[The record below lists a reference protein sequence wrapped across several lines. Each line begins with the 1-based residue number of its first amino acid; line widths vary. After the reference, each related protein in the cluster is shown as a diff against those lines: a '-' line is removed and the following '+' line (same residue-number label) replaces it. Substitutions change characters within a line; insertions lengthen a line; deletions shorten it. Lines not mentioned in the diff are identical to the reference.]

1 MKVPTPRHAWRPTVI
16 AAAIGICLAAGQAY
30 AQTNVTGNIFGQVQS
45 LPGTTVVVENV
56 GTGFKRTLVPDAS
69 GRFTATALP
78 VGLYRASLIRDGKTL
93 SVSDGIQVSIGQGSE
108 VLFGTGTGATQSIQ
122 ITGKIAQLDVS
133 STNNGSTLTSKQLD
147 ALPVAQNIQGIVQLA
162 PNTTR
167 VDSRYAGGA
176 SFGGAAPSENS
187 YYINGFPV
195 TNPLNQLGST
205 DLPFGAI
212 SQAQVLTGGFGV
224 EFGRSIGG
232 VVNITTKSGS
242 NTWQGGVSLSV
253 APNSLRSKSKDFFY
267 ADTGA
272 FPATDPNPTR
282 RTDGT
287 LYQRRGDNTRTETT
301 FGAYFGGPI
310 VADKL
315 FIFAAVDQI
324 KDNRGQVIGIRT
336 ATNNA
341 TAGWA
346 DRDNNNTRYF
356 TKLDWNITNDHI
368 LEFSLIGDKHVQDE
382 ERRGY
387 NYDTGA
393 IGDAVSLRAKY
404 TNLSSNN
411 LGVGS
416 DAQVLRYTGYLTQDL
431 TVTALMGRSK
441 SKHLNDFDGGPAV
454 SSNIRQSNAAA
465 ANRFPGFTYNSPYAF
480 AGGTSVIGPGSQDI
494 VDALRFDLEYK
505 LGNHTLRAG
514 VDDVKLKSKAA
525 GEVYAGN
532 GYYLYASSTNGNLRN
547 AGSTLTL
554 LQGNALRAPTG
565 NAAAPTRYYYGR
577 EVIFNTVTDAQST
590 QSAQYIEDR
599 WQVTK
604 DLIVTPGLRF
614 EQYKNINGDN
624 ETFLKVNNSVNP
636 RVAVA
641 WDVMGDASTKVF
653 ATAGRYGVQIPT
665 RLAVRGASRSTFTSD
680 WFTYQGVDAN
690 GAPTGVVRLGTPFS
704 NNNEYGQA
712 KDPNVVS
719 AQDIKPNSQDEFT
732 LGVERALTPQ
742 LNVGARV
749 TYRQLVATID
759 DHCDPRPFERYAA
772 ANNINIDN
780 WAGYGC
786 ASFNP
791 GQANT
796 FLVDYAGN
804 KQYTRVNLSAAE
816 LGFDKA
822 KRSYM
827 ALDFFAEHPL
837 KDGWYGKVT
846 YTYARNKGNTEGQT
860 NSDLG
865 QADVSL
871 TVNWDNPEL
880 MQGAYGYLPND
891 RRHQIKAYGFYRVLP
906 DLDVGANLLLASGR
920 PKGCLG
926 NFNGMPQFG
935 QSLEDFLDSGN
946 NYGSD
951 FRYCRIDGA
960 TTASF
965 VPRGTL
971 GSLPWDTRLDMNLVY
986 RPSFVKG
993 LTARVDVFNVFN
1005 KQTVQNIDEQQQ
1017 AFNDPVST
1025 LATYGR
1031 TLSLTTA
1038 RSVKLT
1044 VGYEF

>member
-1 MKVPTPRHAWRPTVI
+1 MKRNHVRSAFRLS
-16 AAAIGICLAAGQAY
+16 ALASAISVCLFAGHVS
-30 AQTNVTGNIFGQVQS
+30 AQTNVTGNVFGQVQAA
-45 LPGTTVVVENV
+45 PGATVIVENV
-56 GTGFKRTLVPDAS
+56 GTGAKRTIVLDAQ
-69 GRFTATALP
+69 GRFIATALP
-78 VGLYRASLIRDGKTL
+78 VGTYKATLVRDGKV
-93 SVSDGIQVSIGQGSE
+93 VSTTDNIEVRIGQGSE
-108 VLFGTGTGATQSIQ
+108 VQFSSGAAQTVL
-122 ITGKIAQLDVS
+122 ITGKLAQLDVS
-133 STNNGSTLTSKQLD
+133 STNNGAAFTAKQLD
-147 ALPVAQNIQGIVQLA
+147 ALPVAQNIQAIVQLA

-167 VDSRYAGGA
+167 ADSRYPGGA

-232 VVNITTKSGS
+232 VVNITTKSGT
-242 NTWQGGVSLSV
+242 NTWRGGVSLSL
-253 APNSLRSKSKDFFY
+253 APNSLRSKTKDLFY
-267 ADTGA
+267 PNTGA
-272 FPATDPNPTR
+272 VPT
-282 RTDGT
+282 TDGT
-287 LYQRRGDNTRTETT
+287 LYLRRGDNTRSETT
-301 FGAYFGGPI
+301 LGAYLGGPI
-310 VADKL
+310 IQDRL
-315 FIFAAVDQI
+315 FIFAAIDQI
-324 KDNRGQVIGIRT
+324 KDDRGQVIGIRT
-336 ATNNA
+336 AGNNA

-346 DRDNNNTRYF
+346 DRDNTNTRYF
-356 TKLDWNITNDHI
+356 VKADWNITNDHI
-368 LEFSLIGDKHVQDE
+368 LELSFIGDKHELDE
-382 ERRGY
+382 TRRGY
-387 NYDTGA
+387 DYATGA
-393 IGDAVSLRAKY
+393 VGATPSLKAKY

-416 DAQVLRYTGYLTQDL
+416 DAQVLRYTGYLTQNL
-431 TVTALMGRSK
+431 TITALAGRSK
-441 SKHLNDFDGGPAV
+441 SKHLNDFEGGPPV
-454 SSNIRQSNAAA
+454 SSNIRQSNAAI
-465 ANRFPGFTYNSPYAF
+465 ANRFPGFTYNSPYALG
-480 AGGTSVIGPGSQDI
+480 AGTTVLSPGSQDV

-547 AGSTLTL
+547 PGSTLTL
-554 LQGNALRAPTG
+554 LQGNALSAPTG

-604 DLIVTPGLRF
+604 DLVVTPGLRF
-614 EQYKNINGDN
+614 EQYKNINGDGQ
-624 ETFLKVNNSVNP
+624 TFLKVNNSVNP
-636 RVAVA
+636 RLAVA
-641 WDVMGDASTKVF
+641 WDVAGDASTKVF

-690 GAPTGVVRLGTPFS
+690 GAPTGVVKLGTPFS

-732 LGVERALTPQ
+732 LGIEKALSPS

-759 DHCDPRPFERYAA
+759 DHCDARPFEKYAA
-772 ANNINIDN
+772 DRGIDTSN

-804 KQYTRVNLSAAE
+804 KQYTTVTLSAAE

-822 KRSYM
+822 KRTYM
-827 ALDFFAEHPL
+827 ALDFFAEHPF

-846 YTYARNKGNTEGQT
+846 YTYAQNKGNTEGQT

-865 QADVSL
+865 QLDVSL
-871 TVNWDNPEL
+871 TVNWDHPEL
-880 MQGAYGYLPND
+880 MQGGYGYLPND

-906 DLDVGANLLLASGR
+906 ELDVGANLLIASGR

-926 NFNGMPQFG
+926 NFAGTPSFG
-935 QSLEDFLDSGN
+935 QSFDDFDNGGN
-946 NYGSD
+946 NYGND
-951 FRYCRIDGA
+951 YRYCRVNGS
-960 TTASF
+960 TTSTF

-971 GSLPWDTRLDMNLVY
+971 GNMPWDTRLDMNLVY
-986 RPSFVKG
+986 KPSFVKG
-993 LTARVDVFNVFN
+993 LTARMDVFNVFN

-1017 AFNDPVST
+1017 PAYDPTGTS
-1025 LATYGR
+1025 ATYGR
-1031 TLSLTTA
+1031 TLSTTSP
-1038 RSVKLT
+1038 RSIKLT
-1044 VGYEF
+1044 VSYEF

>member
-1 MKVPTPRHAWRPTVI
+1 MKRNKARSAYRLSALASAITV
-16 AAAIGICLAAGQAY
+16 CLLTANVH
-30 AQTNVTGNIFGQVQS
+30 AQTNVTGNVFGQVQAGAG
-45 LPGTTVVVENV
+45 LTVVVENL
-56 GTGFKRTLVPDAS
+56 GTRAKRTIVLDS
-69 GRFTATALP
+69 QGRFAATALP
-78 VGLYRASLIRDGKTL
+78 VGSYKATLIREGKV
-93 SVSDGIQVSIGQGSE
+93 VSTSETIEVRIGQGSE
-108 VLFGTGTGATQSIQ
+108 VQFASSGATQTVL
-122 ITGKIAQLDVS
+122 ITGKLAQIDVS
-133 STNNGSTLTSKQLD
+133 STNNGASFTSKQLD
-147 ALPVAQNIQGIVQLA
+147 SLPVAQNIQAIVQLA

-167 VDSRYAGGA
+167 ADSRYPGGA

-232 VVNITTKSGS
+232 VVNITTKSGT
-242 NTWQGGVSLSV
+242 NAWQGGVSLSV
-253 APNSLRSKSKDFFY
+253 APNSLRSKTDDLFY
-267 ADTGA
+267 PDTGEFA
-272 FPATDPNPTR
+272 PTNPNPSR

-287 LYQRRGDNTRTETT
+287 LYLKRGENTRTETIL
-301 FGAYFGGPI
+301 GAYVGGPI
-310 VADKL
+310 IQDKL
-315 FIFAAVDQI
+315 FFFAAIDQT
-324 KDNRGQVIGIRT
+324 KDDRGQVIGIRT
-336 ATNNA
+336 ASNNA

-346 DRDNNNTRYF
+346 DRDNTNTRYF
-356 TKLDWNITNDHI
+356 TKVDWNITNDHI
-368 LEFSLIGDKHVQDE
+368 VEFSLIGDKHQQDE
-382 ERRGY
+382 TRRGY
-387 NYDTGA
+387 DYATGA
-393 IGDAVSLRAKY
+393 IGATPSLKANY

-431 TVTALMGRSK
+431 TVTALAGRSK
-441 SKHLNDFDGGPAV
+441 SKHLNEFEGGPPV
-454 SSNIRQSNAAA
+454 SSNIRQSNAAL
-465 ANRFPGFTYNSPYAF
+465 ANRFPGFTYNSPYALG
-480 AGGTSVIGPGSQDI
+480 GGTTVLSPGSQDV

-532 GYYLYASSTNGNLRN
+532 GYYLYASSTNGNLRQP
-547 AGSTLTL
+547 GTTLSL
-554 LQGNALRAPTG
+554 IQGNSLSAPTG
-565 NAAAPTRYYYGR
+565 VAATPTRYYYGR
-577 EVIFNTVTDAQST
+577 EIIFNTVTDAQST

-614 EQYKNINGDN
+614 EQYKNINGDG
-624 ETFLKVNNSVNP
+624 ETFLKVNNSINP
-636 RVAVA
+636 RLALS
-641 WDVMGDASTKVF
+641 WDASGDASTVIK

-680 WFTYQGVDAN
+680 WFSYQGVDAN
-690 GAPTGVVRLGTPFS
+690 GAPTGVVKLGTPFS

-732 LGVERALTPQ
+732 LGIERALSPA
-742 LNVGARV
+742 LNVGARA

-759 DHCDPRPFERYAA
+759 DHCDARPFEKYAA
-772 ANNINIDN
+772 DNNISTAN

-804 KQYTRVNLSAAE
+804 KQYTRVNLSAAD
-816 LGFDKA
+816 LGFEKA
-822 KRSYM
+822 KRTYL

-837 KDGWYGKVT
+837 KNGWYGKVS
-846 YTYARNKGNTEGQT
+846 YTYAQNKGNTEGQT

-865 QADVSL
+865 QLDVSL
-871 TVNWDNPEL
+871 TVNWDHPEL
-880 MQGAYGYLPND
+880 MQGGYGYLPND
-891 RRHQIKAYGFYRVLP
+891 RRHQIKAYGFYRVMP
-906 DLDVGANLLLASGR
+906 ELDVGANLLLASGR

-926 NFNGMPQFG
+926 NFAGTPAFG
-935 QSLEDFLDSGN
+935 QSFADFDDSGN
-946 NYGSD
+946 NYGND
-951 FRYCRIDGA
+951 YRYCRVNGS
-960 TTASF
+960 TTSTF
-965 VPRGTL
+965 VPRGSL
-971 GSLPWDTRLDMNLVY
+971 GTLPWDTRLDMNLVY
-986 RPSFVKG
+986 KPTFVKG

-1017 AFNDPVST
+1017 PAYDPTGTS
-1025 LATYGR
+1025 ATSGR

>member
-1 MKVPTPRHAWRPTVI
+1 MHHPHHRKRLRLSVI
-16 AAAIGICLAAGQAY
+16 AAAIGMCLGASQVQ
-30 AQTNVTGNIFGQVQS
+30 AQTNVTGNIFGQVQAAA
-45 LPGTTVVVENV
+45 GTTVVVENT
-56 GTGFKRTLVPDAS
+56 GTGQKRTLVPDAN

-78 VGLYRASLIRDGKTL
+78 VGVYRATLLRDGKVL
-93 SVSDGIQVSIGQGSE
+93 SVSEGIQVSIGQGSE
-108 VLFGTGTGATQSIQ
+108 VLFGTGPAAAQTIQ
-122 ITGKIAQLDVS
+122 ITGRIAQIDVS

-167 VDSRYAGGA
+167 ADSRYTGGA

-232 VVNITTKSGS
+232 VVNITTKSGT
-242 NTWQGGVSLSV
+242 NKWQGGVSLSV
-253 APNSLRSKSKDFFY
+253 APNSLRSKSDDFFY
-267 ADTGA
+267 SDTGA

-287 LYQRRGDNTRTETT
+287 LYLRRGDNTRTETT
-301 FGAYFGGPI
+301 LGAYIGGPI
-310 VADKL
+310 ISDKL
-315 FIFAAVDQI
+315 FLFAAVDQI
-324 KDNRGQVIGIRT
+324 KDDRGQVIGIRT

-341 TAGWA
+341 TSGWA
-346 DRDNNNTRYF
+346 DRDNTNTRYF
-356 TKLDWNITNDHI
+356 AKLDWNITNEHI
-368 LEFSLIGDKHVQDE
+368 VEFSLIGDKHVQDE
-382 ERRGY
+382 TRRGY

-404 TNLSSNN
+404 TNLAANN

-431 TVTALMGRSK
+431 TITALAGRSK
-441 SKHLNDFDGGPAV
+441 SDHLNSFDGGPDV

-480 AGGTSVIGPGSQDI
+480 AGGTTVLGPGSKDE

-514 VDDVKLKSKAA
+514 IDDVKLKSKAA

-547 AGSTLTL
+547 PGSTLSL

-577 EVIFNTVTDAQST
+577 EIIFNTVTDAQST

-604 DLIVTPGLRF
+604 DVIVTPGLRF
-614 EQYKNINGDN
+614 EQYKNINGDGQ
-624 ETFLKVNNSVNP
+624 TFLKVENSVNP
-636 RVAVA
+636 RLAVA

-690 GAPTGVVRLGTPFS
+690 GAPTGVVKLGTPFS

-719 AQDIKPNSQDEFT
+719 AQDIKPNSQDEITVGF
-732 LGVERALTPQ
+732 ERALSPA
-742 LNVGARV
+742 LNVGARA

-759 DHCDPRPFERYAA
+759 DHCDARPFIKYAA
-772 ANNINIDN
+772 DNNINTDD
-780 WAGYGC
+780 WPGYGC

-791 GQANT
+791 GKANT

-804 KQYTRVNLSAAE
+804 GQYTRVNLSAAD

-822 KRSYM
+822 KRTYM

-846 YTYARNKGNTEGQT
+846 YTYAKNKGNTEGQT

-880 MQGAYGYLPND
+880 MQGGYGYLPND
-891 RRHQIKAYGFYRVLP
+891 RRHQIKAYGFIRVAP
-906 DLDVGANLLLASGR
+906 GLDVGANLLLASGR

-926 NFNGMPQFG
+926 NYEGTPAFG
-935 QSLEDFLDSGN
+935 ESLEDYLDGGN
-946 NYGSD
+946 NYGND
-951 FRYCRIDGA
+951 YRFCRVDGA
-960 TTASF
+960 TTSSF

-971 GSLPWDTRLDMNLVY
+971 GTLPWDTRLDMNLVY

-1017 AFNDPVST
+1017 PAFDPSGT
-1025 LATYGR
+1025 SATYGR

>member
-1 MKVPTPRHAWRPTVI
+1 MKRNQTRSAYRLS
-16 AAAIGICLAAGQAY
+16 ALASAISVCLLAGSVH
-30 AQTNVTGNIFGQVQS
+30 AQTNVTGNVFGQVPVA
-45 LPGTTVVVENV
+45 PGATVIVENL
-56 GTGFKRTLVPDAS
+56 GTGAKRTIVLDAQ
-69 GRFTATALP
+69 GRFNATALP
-78 VGLYRASLIRDGKTL
+78 VGTYKATLVRDGKV
-93 SVSDGIQVSIGQGSE
+93 VSTSENIEVRIGQGSE
-108 VLFGTGTGATQSIQ
+108 VQFSGSGAVQSIQ
-122 ITGKIAQLDVS
+122 ITGKLAQIDVS
-133 STNNGSTLTSKQLD
+133 STNNGASFTSKQLD
-147 ALPVAQNIQGIVQLA
+147 SLPVAQNIQAIVQLA

-167 VDSRYAGGA
+167 ADSRYPSGA

-187 YYINGFPV
+187 YYVNGFPV

-232 VVNITTKSGS
+232 VVNITTKSGT

-253 APNSLRSKSKDFFY
+253 APNSLRSKADDLSY
-267 ADTGA
+267 ANTGA
-272 FPATDPNPTR
+272 FPPPQTPTNAG
-282 RTDGT
+282 TDGT
-287 LYQRRGDNTRTETT
+287 LYLRRGDNKRTETT

-310 VADKL
+310 IQDKL

-324 KDNRGQVIGIRT
+324 KDNRGQVIGLRT
-336 ATNNA
+336 ATNNP

-346 DRDNNNTRYF
+346 DRDNTNTRYF

-368 LEFSLIGDKHVQDE
+368 LEFSLIGDKHEQDE
-382 ERRGY
+382 TRRGY
-387 NYDTGA
+387 DYATGA
-393 IGDAVSLRAKY
+393 VGATPSLRAKY

-411 LGVGS
+411 LGVGG

-431 TVTALMGRSK
+431 TVTALVGRSK
-441 SKHLNDFDGGPAV
+441 SKHLNDFEGGPPV
-454 SSNIRQSNAAA
+454 SSNIRQANAAI
-465 ANRFPGFTYNSPYAF
+465 ANRFPGFTYPSPYALG
-480 AGGTSVIGPGSQDI
+480 AGTTVLSPGSQDV

-532 GYYLYASSTNGNLRN
+532 GYYLYASSTNGNTRN
-547 AGSTLTL
+547 NGSTLTL
-554 LQGNALRAPTG
+554 IQGNALTAPTG
-565 NAAAPTRYYYGR
+565 VVATPTRYYYGR
-577 EVIFNTVTDAQST
+577 EIIFNTVTDAQST

-614 EQYKNINGDN
+614 EQYKNINGDG

-636 RVAVA
+636 RLAVA
-641 WDVMGDASTKVF
+641 WDVNGDASTKVF

-680 WFTYQGVDAN
+680 WFTYRGVDAN
-690 GAPTGVVRLGTPFS
+690 GAPTGVVKLGTPFS

-732 LGVERALTPQ
+732 LGIERALSQ
-742 LNVGARV
+742 ALNVGARV

-759 DHCDPRPFERYAA
+759 DHCDQRPFDKYAA
-772 ANNINIDN
+772 DNGISTAN
-780 WAGYGC
+780 WSGYGC

-791 GQANT
+791 GQSNS

-804 KQYTRVNLSAAE
+804 KQYTRVNLSADA
-816 LGFDKA
+816 LGFEKA
-822 KRSYM
+822 KRTYL

-846 YTYARNKGNTEGQT
+846 YTYAQNKGNTEGQT

-865 QADVSL
+865 QLDVSL
-871 TVNWDNPEL
+871 TVNWDHPEL
-880 MQGAYGYLPND
+880 MQGGYGYLPND

-906 DLDVGANLLLASGR
+906 DLDIGANLLVASGR
-920 PKGCLG
+920 AKGCLG
-926 NFNGMPQFG
+926 NFTGTPSFG
-935 QSLEDFLDSGN
+935 QSFADFDDSGN
-946 NYGSD
+946 NYGND
-951 FRYCRIDGA
+951 YRFCRLEGS
-960 TTASF
+960 TTSTF
-965 VPRGTL
+965 VPRGSL
-971 GSLPWDTRLDMNLVY
+971 GNLPWDTRLDMNVVY

-1017 AFNDPVST
+1017 PAYNPTGTSG
-1025 LATYGR
+1025 TYGR
-1031 TLSLTTA
+1031 TLSTTAA

>member
-1 MKVPTPRHAWRPTVI
+1 MKRNHLRSAFRLSALASAVTV
-16 AAAIGICLAAGQAY
+16 CLLAGNVG
-30 AQTNVTGNIFGQVQS
+30 AQTNVTGNVFGQVQAA
-45 LPGTTVVVENV
+45 PGATVIVENI
-56 GTGFKRTLVPDAS
+56 GTGAKRTIVLDAQ
-69 GRFTATALP
+69 GRFIATALP
-78 VGLYRASLIRDGKTL
+78 VGTYKASLIRDGKV
-93 SVSDGIQVSIGQGSE
+93 VSTTDNIEVRIGQGSE
-108 VLFGTGTGATQSIQ
+108 VLFSTGGAQTVM
-122 ITGKIAQLDVS
+122 ITGKLAQLDVS
-133 STNNGSTLTSKQLD
+133 STNNGAAFTSKQLD
-147 ALPVAQNIQGIVQLA
+147 ALPVAQNIQAIVQLA

-167 VDSRYAGGA
+167 ADSRYPGGA

-232 VVNITTKSGS
+232 VVNITTKSGT
-242 NTWQGGVSLSV
+242 NTWRGGVSLSV
-253 APNSLRSKSKDFFY
+253 APDSLRSKTKDLFY
-267 ADTGA
+267 PNTGA
-272 FPATDPNPTR
+272 VPT
-282 RTDGT
+282 TDGT
-287 LYQRRGDNTRTETT
+287 LYLRRGDNTRTETT
-301 FGAYFGGPI
+301 LGAYVGGPLI
-310 VADKL
+310 QDRL
-315 FIFAAVDQI
+315 FIFAAIDQI

-336 ATNNA
+336 AGNNA

-346 DRDNNNTRYF
+346 DRDNTNTRYF
-356 TKLDWNITNDHI
+356 VKADWNITNDHI
-368 LEFSLIGDKHVQDE
+368 LELSFIGDKHEQDE
-382 ERRGY
+382 TRRGY
-387 NYDTGA
+387 NYATGE
-393 IGDAVSLRAKY
+393 IGATPSLKAKY

-411 LGVGS
+411 LGVGG

-431 TVTALMGRSK
+431 TITALAGRST
-441 SKHLNDFDGGPAV
+441 SKHLNDFQGGPPV
-454 SSNIRQSNAAA
+454 SSNIRQSNAAI
-465 ANRFPGFTYNSPYAF
+465 ANRFPGFTYNSPYALG
-480 AGGTSVIGPGSQDI
+480 GGTTVLSPGSQDV

-547 AGSTLTL
+547 PGSTLTL
-554 LQGNALRAPTG
+554 LQGNALSAPTG

-604 DLIVTPGLRF
+604 DLVVTPGLRF
-614 EQYKNINGDN
+614 EQYKNINGDGQ
-624 ETFLKVNNSVNP
+624 TFLKVNNSVNP
-636 RVAVA
+636 RLAVA
-641 WDVMGDASTKVF
+641 WDVAGDASTKVF

-690 GAPTGVVRLGTPFS
+690 GAPTGVVKLGTPFS

-732 LGVERALTPQ
+732 LGIEKALSPA

-759 DHCDPRPFERYAA
+759 DHCDARPFEKYAA
-772 ANNINIDN
+772 DRGIDTSN

-804 KQYTRVNLSAAE
+804 KQYTRVTLSAAE

-827 ALDFFAEHPL
+827 ALDFFAEHPF

-846 YTYARNKGNTEGQT
+846 YTYAKNKGNTEGQT

-865 QADVSL
+865 QLDVSL
-871 TVNWDNPEL
+871 TVNWDHPEL
-880 MQGAYGYLPND
+880 MQGGYGYLPND

-906 DLDVGANLLLASGR
+906 ELDVGANLLIASGR

-926 NFNGMPQFG
+926 NFAGTPSFG
-935 QSLEDFLDSGN
+935 QSFADFDDSGN
-946 NYGSD
+946 NYGND
-951 FRYCRIDGA
+951 YRFCRVNGS
-960 TTASF
+960 TTSTF
-965 VPRGTL
+965 VPRGSL
-971 GSLPWDTRLDMNLVY
+971 GNMPWDTRLDMNLVY
-986 RPSFVKG
+986 KPSFE
-993 LTARVDVFNVFN
+993 
-1005 KQTVQNIDEQQQ
+1005 I
-1017 AFNDPVST
+1017 
-1025 LATYGR
+1025 GR
-1031 TLSLTTA
+1031 A
-1038 RSVKLT
+1038 HV
-1044 VGYEF
+1044 